1 MAEHGSAEKSLGLL
15 CPFESVPAPQS
26 GRAAGLLRAC
36 QRQLQVLDVK
46 CGRLRHRDVQ
56 FSSNS
61 TRLHRHQRRALV
73 DRRWG
78 HLLPVPLTAHCLRRG
93 WRYRLA
99 RRSCSSLQRPSCTL
113 RRAVHRYMRGAH
125 HPIARRLLH
134 PRVLAE
140 TPARPL
146 SKLDDLRLRFRFAS
160 FGTVHGS
167 ADGAAGLAS
176 HFFLSLTAW

>member
-1 MAEHGSAEKSLGLL
+1 
-15 CPFESVPAPQS
+15 
-26 GRAAGLLRAC
+26 
-36 QRQLQVLDVK
+36 
-46 CGRLRHRDVQ
+46 
-56 FSSNS
+56 
-61 TRLHRHQRRALV
+61 
-73 DRRWG
+73 
-78 HLLPVPLTAHCLRRG
+78 
-93 WRYRLA
+93 
-99 RRSCSSLQRPSCTL
+99 
-113 RRAVHRYMRGAH
+113 MRGAH

-176 HFFLSLTAW
+176 HFFLSLTVRTRMMMQDLGVKDSSTSKAWKANISTSSG

>member
-1 MAEHGSAEKSLGLL
+1 M
-15 CPFESVPAPQS
+15 
-26 GRAAGLLRAC
+26 
-36 QRQLQVLDVK
+36 
-46 CGRLRHRDVQ
+46 
-56 FSSNS
+56 
-61 TRLHRHQRRALV
+61 
-73 DRRWG
+73 
-78 HLLPVPLTAHCLRRG
+78 
-93 WRYRLA
+93 
-99 RRSCSSLQRPSCTL
+99 
-113 RRAVHRYMRGAH
+113 HRYMRGAH